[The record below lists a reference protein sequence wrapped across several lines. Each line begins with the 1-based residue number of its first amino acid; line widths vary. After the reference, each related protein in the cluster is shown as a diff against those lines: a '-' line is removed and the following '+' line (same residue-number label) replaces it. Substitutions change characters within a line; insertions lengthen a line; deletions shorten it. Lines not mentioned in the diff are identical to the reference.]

1 MSFVILNADV
11 PLQIGNK
18 ILFEEFFRDALRRIN
33 FNSSSRIT
41 IFNLP
46 PICMKTSIYTYF
58 YFKDREKMR
67 GAN

>member
-1 MSFVILNADV
+1 M

-18 ILFEEFFRDALRRIN
+18 ILVEEFFRDALRRIN

-58 YFKDREKMR
+58 YFKDERK
-67 GAN
+67 